1 MKITD
6 RGAAGSTACAL
17 PVHNLR
23 SILSIWVAA
32 LTPVGDKKKPY
43 NANSAQFER

>member
-6 RGAAGSTACAL
+6 RGGAGSTACAL
-17 PVHNLR
+17 PVHTLR
-23 SILSIWVAA
+23 SILSTRVAA
-32 LTPVGDKKKPY
+32 LTPAGDKEKPD